1 MTAISRRPSLLLLL
15 IVTALALTA
24 GCGDSGPTSTDPA
37 DSAAWTVEDPLAD
50 VLKSTDGVT
59 PHSPEDRV
67 ARLTEV
73 LGLTDEQ
80 AAAFLDACLAFDAA
94 VADLRAQVE
103 AGELTHDEAHAQ
115 AALARETLEA
125 TLQTILTAEQWDLLQ
140 EMRAHHDAPPGGG
153 HHHDGDDDGHDGD
166 HHGGPD
172 HVAHWTEWLTAV
184 GADATQ
190 TDAILAGVEAM
201 HAALEDLRAAVRAGE
216 MTFDEARIEAEALRA
231 DFDALLQ
238 DTLTAEQY
246 AALLE
251 LRPDHGGRRHH

>member
-1 MTAISRRPSLLLLL
+1 MSTNSRRPWLPLLL
-15 IVTALALTA
+15 IVSALVLLAA
-24 GCGDSGPTSTDPA
+24 CGDGGPTSTDPA
-37 DSAAWTVEDPLAD
+37 DVAAWTVADPLAD

-73 LGLTDEQ
+73 LGLSDEQ
-80 AAAFLDACLAFDAA
+80 AAAFLDACLAFEAA

-103 AGELTHDEAHAQ
+103 AGELTHEEAHAQ
-115 AALARETLEA
+115 AALARETFEA
-125 TLQTILTAEQWDLLQ
+125 TVQTVLTAEQWDLLQ
-140 EMRAHHDAPPGGG
+140 EMRHDHDTPPGGG
-153 HHHDGDDDGHDGD
+153 HHGDDHHD
-166 HHGGPD
+166 GPD

-184 GADATQ
+184 GADQAQ
-190 TDAILAGVEAM
+190 TDAILAGMDAM
-201 HAALEDLRAAVRAGE
+201 RAALEDLRAAVRAGE
-216 MTFDEARIEAEALRA
+216 MTFEEARAEAEALRA
-231 DFDALLQ
+231 GFDQLLQ